1 MQKNRA
7 STMTGCKII
16 IVVSAVLFGIASG
29 FLRQCVADGDTF
41 GTVISVIAMIV
52 DLWTASGCLGVIRNG
67 VADISDH

>member
-1 MQKNRA
+1 MQKNSA

-16 IVVSAVLFGIASG
+16 IVISAVLFGIASG
-29 FLRQCVADGDTF
+29 FLKRCVADGDMF

-52 DLWTASGCLGVIRNG
+52 DLWIASGCLGVIRNG

>member
-7 STMTGCKII
+7 STITGCKVIF
-16 IVVSAVLFGIASG
+16 VLSAVLFGIASG
-29 FLRQCVADGDTF
+29 FLKLCVADGDTF
-41 GTVISVIAMIV
+41 GTVISAIAMIV

>member
-16 IVVSAVLFGIASG
+16 IVVLAVLFGIASG
-29 FLRQCVADGDTF
+29 FLKRCVADGDTF

-52 DLWTASGCLGVIRNG
+52 DLWTVSRCLSVIRSG
-67 VADISDH
+67 IADISDH